1 MEPETMEPETMEPE
15 TMEPETME
23 PETMEPETMEPET
36 MEPETMEP
44 ETMEPE
50 TIEPEPMEPV
60 GEERTQYDS
69 EGRDISWRWTRGI
82 SSRPS
87 GEQTAHHSSSAV
99 PPSGETGNVPEAPSP
114 CVDESDKE
122 SGNEPEGPSQ
132 SGEERDGKSGV
143 RPDITQASREDDMG
157 GETGN
162 EPELQSL
169 PFDKDKGGTAKNGS
183 RKDRVDNSGDM
194 PDSESPIRDNLSG
207 HDLTLM
213 PPLEVGKTKFP
224 KSPRRH
230 SKSPRKALQNNG
242 EKSPSKG
249 DGWYNR
255 STYGCNRCSVT
266 TSTRRGMELHMW
278 KAGLPFRFHFIRFR
292 ALKSFDPDSEIFCE
306 INYYLIFDQITITT
320 PNPKCRL
327 YWCLIEFI
335 DWRDPQ
341 SCCYFRP
348 LL

>member
-23 PETMEPETMEPET
+23 PETMEPEPMEPET

-44 ETMEPE
+44 EMM
-50 TIEPEPMEPV
+50 EPEPMEPS

-87 GEQTAHHSSSAV
+87 GEQTAHHASV
-99 PPSGETGNVPEAPSP
+99 PSGETGNVPEAPTP
-114 CVDESDKE
+114 RIGESGTE
-122 SGNEPEGPSQ
+122 SGNETEEQSQ
-132 SGEERDGKSGV
+132 IGEEIGGKSGV
-143 RPDITQASREDDMG
+143 MPDVPPALSEDDMS

-162 EPELQSL
+162 EPDVRCL
-169 PFDKDKGGTAKNGS
+169 PFDKDEGGTAKNGS
-183 RKDRVDNSGDM
+183 RKDSLSQIGEDRVESSGDI
-194 PDSESPIRDNLSG
+194 PYPESSIRDDARG
-207 HDLTLM
+207 HDLALM
-213 PPLEVGKTKFP
+213 PPLEVSQSKFS

-230 SKSPRKALQNNG
+230 SKSPRKALRNNGG

-249 DGWYNR
+249 DGWYSR

-278 KAGLPFRFHFIRFR
+278 KAGFCGSVSISISPIRVR
-292 ALKSFDPDSEIFCE
+292 ESFDPDSEIFCE
-306 INYYLIFDQITITT
+306 INF
-320 PNPKCRL
+320 
-327 YWCLIEFI
+327 
-335 DWRDPQ
+335 
-341 SCCYFRP
+341 YF
-348 LL
+348 LTK